1 MCLGE
6 SGPGQGR
13 GGKGPH
19 RSSWTLQAK
28 RETPMGLGDGDTSHS
43 LLGNQDEADP
53 TALPRACLEDGC
65 NDGLAEA
72 SR

>member
-1 MCLGE
+1 
-6 SGPGQGR
+6 
-13 GGKGPH
+13 
-19 RSSWTLQAK
+19 
-28 RETPMGLGDGDTSHS
+28 MGLGDGDTSHS